1 MKADTLSAE
10 ARPPL
15 RAAEPAGGTRR
26 CATPR
31 RRSEPKKAEAD
42 QLARVL
48 RESET
53 LDPLLKDQWLRVLP
67 YLSPSH
73 RRRLIEILASAEHAE
88 GPKTQPDGDE
98 PVEP

>member
-1 MKADTLSAE
+1 
-10 ARPPL
+10 
-15 RAAEPAGGTRR
+15 
-26 CATPR
+26 
-31 RRSEPKKAEAD
+31 
-42 QLARVL
+42 VL